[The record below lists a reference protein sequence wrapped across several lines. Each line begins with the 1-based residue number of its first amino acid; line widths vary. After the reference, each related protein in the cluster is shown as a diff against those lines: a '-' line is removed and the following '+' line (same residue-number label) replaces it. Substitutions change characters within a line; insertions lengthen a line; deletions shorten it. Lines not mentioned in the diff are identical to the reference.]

1 MTELLKHRRG
11 GTPSGET
18 EIHAIYQIGKQEK
31 SIHNYKYPPYHP
43 VKAFPFLP
51 MERKQEQKNKQSI
64 TVKNGCRIENGTG
77 TEQTAHIP
85 PFKLFTK
92 QTPVCQQECQAADK
106 IAHIDKQ

>member
-1 MTELLKHRRG
+1 MTELLEHRRG
-11 GTPSGET
+11 GTSSGET

-31 SIHNYKYPPYHP
+31 SIYNHKYPPYHP

-77 TEQTAHIP
+77 TKQTAHIS